1 MQVFVFVS
9 QKKCN
14 SWVPVF
20 ANGKIL
26 KIMSLLISV
35 PPKKKN
41 KKKTVES
48 SDIWLIFLSRSMEK
62 QAGHYG
68 KTGVIDWF

>member
-1 MQVFVFVS
+1 
-9 QKKCN
+9 
-14 SWVPVF
+14 
-20 ANGKIL
+20 
-26 KIMSLLISV
+26 MSLLISV

-68 KTGVIDWF
+68 KTGVVD